1 MNTRTRGDHRPGTG
15 SAPGPAD
22 GSRTPITRPARH
34 LRGTGAAAVQ
44 PIGPAVRPGGMTR
57 ALALATA
64 AAAVLA
70 LAGCAAPTPTAG
82 PAGPTPG
89 ISARGVGTVTG
100 TPDILTVVLGVST
113 RGPAAVGALEDNTA
127 QATALIEVLRGR
139 GVAERDLR
147 TSGLSIFP
155 TYSDTGRV
163 TGYEVSNQ
171 VTATLRDLAGA
182 GALIDAAAQAAGDAV
197 RVQQITFSLDDDADQ
212 RAAARADAVR
222 RAEAQIAEM
231 ADAAGVSPGGLLSIT
246 ELPAEVPPQP
256 FAADALAVESR
267 AVPLLPGTQEISVTV
282 EVVRAVR

>member
-1 MNTRTRGDHRPGTG
+1 MTRV
-15 SAPGPAD
+15 PA
-22 GSRTPITRPARH
+22 
-34 LRGTGAAAVQ
+34 LAAA
-44 PIGPAVRPGGMTR
+44 
-57 ALALATA
+57 L
-64 AAAVLA
+64 AVLA
-70 LAGCAAPTPTAG
+70 LAGCATPEAAPAAPG
-82 PAGPTPG
+82 SSPVPG

-100 TPDILTVVLGVST
+100 TPDTLTVELGVST
-113 RGPAAVGALEDNTA
+113 RGPAAVGALEDNNA
-127 QATALIEVLRGR
+127 QATALIEVLRGA
-139 GVAERDLR
+139 GVAEEDLR

-197 RVQQITFSLDDDADQ
+197 RVQQITFSLDDDAEQ

-231 ADAAGVSPGGLLSIT
+231 ADAAGVSAGGLLSIS
-246 ELPAEVPPQP
+246 ELPAESPPQP
-256 FAADALAVESR
+256 FATDALAAESR

-282 EVVRAVR
+282 EVVRAVG